1 MPKVFLDTNVL
12 VYASDHDSPGKMR
25 TARALMQRVAS
36 DGGGVV
42 STQVIQ
48 EFFVAATRK
57 LAIEPLKAKAIVA
70 TFHPLELVTVCLDD
84 ITDAI
89 DGHILWQISFWDALI
104 LRAAERASCSIVYSE
119 DLNPGQLYGGVEVR
133 DPFVDQ

>member
-1 MPKVFLDTNVL
+1 
-12 VYASDHDSPGKMR
+12 
-25 TARALMQRVAS
+25 
-36 DGGGVV
+36 
-42 STQVIQ
+42 VIQ

-70 TFHPLELVTVCLDD
+70 TFHPLELVTVSLDD

-104 LRAAERASCSIVYSE
+104 LRAAERARARSGRVSTTTAAR
-119 DLNPGQLYGGVEVR
+119 GRGVR
-133 DPFVDQ
+133 AAPAAK